1 MSFRRR
7 VAMSAL
13 LLGVGACALSVS
25 GTPRG
30 GVSWVPSARAEGPL
44 RNLIARLRGTDAAG
58 WHHQVERAHRGD
70 PGRRVFEICRSTGP
84 GDRGGRLER
93 HPRQVIAKLT
103 SAEYDAQLRS
113 AKANVQKA
121 NDALASAEAE
131 ITSRQSALEFAKSD
145 FERGQELMKT
155 GFITKQVF
163 EQRKRNFDSAIAA
176 VKNFTSQRDQALSQ
190 IANSEAEVD
199 RIQSII
205 DDLTLVSPRI
215 GRVQYQLARAG
226 EVIAAG
232 APIVTILDLTDVY
245 MTVFLP
251 AADAGKLAVGDEA
264 RIILDPVPDYVIPA
278 KISFV
283 AADAQFTPK
292 TVETTDER
300 AKLMF
305 RVKLKVDAQVLQ
317 QFYTRVKTGVRGM
330 GFVRTK
336 ADLEWPTELQVKL
349 PKPPDDKAT
358 DTGAGRRQPCAQTPT
373 TKRPKRRRPTQNDRR
388 AVARV
393 KNVSHQYGAT
403 VSLADVTIDI
413 PSRIMVGVIG
423 PDGVGKSTL
432 LGLIAGV
439 KVIQGGEVV
448 VFDKNIANKKTLR
461 EIRGRIAYMPQ
472 GLGRN
477 LYPTL
482 SVFENIDFFG
492 RLFGLSATER
502 RAKIDELLTA
512 TSLEKFEAR
521 PAGKLSGGMKQ
532 KLSLC
537 CALINDPDLLILDEP
552 TTGVDPLSRGQFWD
566 LINTI
571 RARRPQMSVIVA
583 TAYMDEAERFD
594 WLMAMDDGKIIA
606 TGTLKELLAKTGE
619 SNLDDAFIAMMPEAK
634 RALHKKVVVR
644 PRVAS
649 PDETPAIEAE
659 GLTRRFGDFVAV
671 DHVSFRI
678 PRGEIFGF
686 LGSNGCGKSTTMKM
700 LVGFLPATS
709 GTCKLFGEP
718 MGSNDMQARR
728 NVGYMTQA
736 FSLYGELTVA
746 QNLLLHAELYHLPKE
761 KISPRIEELLERYDL
776 KSVVNSRPDSLP
788 LGMKQRLQLAVAVLH
803 EPSILI
809 LDEPTSGVDPIARDA
824 FWRTLIDLS
833 RDDGVTIFVTTH
845 FMNEAD
851 RCDRISLMHAGK
863 VLAVGAPQDLVKER
877 GSASLEDCFV
887 GYLAEAAGIDM
898 SKKVEAPAAA
908 AAEAEAGERR
918 SASRLAGYGLMRGA
932 RRSSC
937 CAIRSGWLSRSSVRS
952 FSCSPS
958 AIGISFDIE
967 NLATASFDQDDTP
980 ESRELL
986 QGFDGSRYFSVQPP
1000 ITSADE
1006 AERRLRSGNTQ
1017 IVVEVPPGFG
1027 RDLLNDRTPEVD
1039 ATVDGAMTFRGETA
1053 KNYVTGVVRKQGE
1066 ELLRQPASRGE
1077 RERLD
1082 GRRYP
1087 DPLSLQPGLS
1097 QRERDGA
1104 QHFHAAA
1111 LPHSGDHVGDRGRA
1125 REGDGLDRQLPL
1137 DADHPV
1143 RVPDRQATALYRR
1156 RDDRLLRPVA
1166 DRDFHLPRAA
1176 EGAVPGPSAG
1186 NDRLCHRDRGFGVLI
1201 SSFTRTQVAAVF
1213 ATAILSIVPAVNF
1226 SGMLAPVSSLS
1237 GGARI
1242 IGLSFPSSW
1251 YQQVSVG
1258 VFAKA
1263 LGIVDL
1269 WRDIAAIALIALVFL
1284 ALSLALLR
1292 KQEA

>member
-1 MSFRRR
+1 M
-7 VAMSAL
+7 
-13 LLGVGACALSVS
+13 
-25 GTPRG
+25 
-30 GVSWVPSARAEGPL
+30 
-44 RNLIARLRGTDAAG
+44 
-58 WHHQVERAHRGD
+58 
-70 PGRRVFEICRSTGP
+70 
-84 GDRGGRLER
+84 
-93 HPRQVIAKLT
+93 
-103 SAEYDAQLRS
+103 
-113 AKANVQKA
+113 
-121 NDALASAEAE
+121 
-131 ITSRQSALEFAKSD
+131 
-145 FERGQELMKT
+145 
-155 GFITKQVF
+155 
-163 EQRKRNFDSAIAA
+163 
-176 VKNFTSQRDQALSQ
+176 
-190 IANSEAEVD
+190 
-199 RIQSII
+199 
-205 DDLTLVSPRI
+205 
-215 GRVQYQLARAG
+215 
-226 EVIAAG
+226 
-232 APIVTILDLTDVY
+232 
-245 MTVFLP
+245 
-251 AADAGKLAVGDEA
+251 
-264 RIILDPVPDYVIPA
+264 
-278 KISFV
+278 
-283 AADAQFTPK
+283 
-292 TVETTDER
+292 
-300 AKLMF
+300 
-305 RVKLKVDAQVLQ
+305 
-317 QFYTRVKTGVRGM
+317 
-330 GFVRTK
+330 
-336 ADLEWPTELQVKL
+336 
-349 PKPPDDKAT
+349 
-358 DTGAGRRQPCAQTPT
+358 
-373 TKRPKRRRPTQNDRR
+373 
-388 AVARV
+388 
-393 KNVSHQYGAT
+393 
-403 VSLADVTIDI
+403 
-413 PSRIMVGVIG
+413 IG

-439 KVIQGGEVV
+439 KKIQDGEVV
-448 VFDKNIANKKTLR
+448 VFNKNIADQETLR
-461 EIRGRIAYMPQ
+461 EMRGRIAYMPQ

-594 WLMAMDDGKIIA
+594 WLMAMDDAKIIA

-619 SNLDDAFIAMMPEAK
+619 PNLDDAFIAMMPEAK

-671 DHVSFRI
+671 DHVSFKI
-678 PRGEIFGF
+678 ARGEIFGF

-700 LVGFLPATS
+700 LVGFLPASS

-746 QNLLLHAELYHLPKE
+746 QNLELHAQLYHLPPE
-761 KISPRIEELLERYDL
+761 KIAPRIEELLERYDL
-776 KSVVNSRPDSLP
+776 KSVVNARPDSLP

-863 VLAVGAPQDLVKER
+863 VLAVGAPQELVKER

-898 SKKVEAPAAA
+898 SKKVEPPATA
-908 AAEAEAGERR
+908 AAEVEAASGR
-918 SASRLAGYGLMRGA
+918 SASRLAGYGLTRGA

-937 CAIRSGWLSRSSVRS
+937 LRDPIRLAFALVGPIILM
-952 FSCSPS
+952 F
-958 AIGISFDIE
+958 AFGYGISFDIE
-967 NLATASFDQDDTP
+967 NLETASLDQDDTP
-980 ESRELL
+980 QSRELL
-986 QGFDGSRYFSVQPP
+986 QGFDGLALFLGPA
-1000 ITSADE
+1000 ADHIRGRGRE
-1006 AERRLRSGNTQ
+1006 TTRSGNTQ

-1039 ATVDGAMTFRGETA
+1039 ATVDGAMTFRGETRRTMSPA
-1053 KNYVTGVVRKQGE
+1053 SSGSRARNCVRRQRRAGSANAWTDDDIQTRFRYNQAFLSVNAMVPSIFMLLFCLIPAIMSAIAVVREKETGSIANFRSTPITRFE
-1066 ELLRQPASRGE
+1066 YLIGK
-1077 RERLD
+1077 
-1082 GRRYP
+1082 
-1087 DPLSLQPGLS
+1087 
-1097 QRERDGA
+1097 
-1104 QHFHAAA
+1104 
-1111 LPHSGDHVGDRGRA
+1111 
-1125 REGDGLDRQLPL
+1125 QLPDIAVSMIAFFAL
-1137 DADHPV
+1137 LMIAIFIF
-1143 RVPDRQATALYRR
+1143 RVPPKGPFLVLLLGTFVYVIAT
-1156 RDDRLLRPVA
+1156 V
-1166 DRDFHLPRAA
+1166 
-1176 EGAVPGPSAG
+1176 
-1186 NDRLCHRDRGFGVLI
+1186 GFGVLI

-1237 GGARI
+1237 GGARV

-1263 LGIVDL
+1263 LGIASL
-1269 WRDIAAIALIALVFL
+1269 WKDIAAIALIALVFL
-1284 ALSLALLR
+1284 GLSLALLR
-1292 KQEA
+1292 KQET

>member
-1 MSFRRR
+1 M
-7 VAMSAL
+7 
-13 LLGVGACALSVS
+13 
-25 GTPRG
+25 
-30 GVSWVPSARAEGPL
+30 
-44 RNLIARLRGTDAAG
+44 
-58 WHHQVERAHRGD
+58 
-70 PGRRVFEICRSTGP
+70 TG
-84 GDRGGRLER
+84 E
-93 HPRQVIAKLT
+93 
-103 SAEYDAQLRS
+103 
-113 AKANVQKA
+113 
-121 NDALASAEAE
+121 
-131 ITSRQSALEFAKSD
+131 
-145 FERGQELMKT
+145 
-155 GFITKQVF
+155 
-163 EQRKRNFDSAIAA
+163 
-176 VKNFTSQRDQALSQ
+176 
-190 IANSEAEVD
+190 
-199 RIQSII
+199 
-205 DDLTLVSPRI
+205 
-215 GRVQYQLARAG
+215 
-226 EVIAAG
+226 
-232 APIVTILDLTDVY
+232 PI
-245 MTVFLP
+245 
-251 AADAGKLAVGDEA
+251 
-264 RIILDPVPDYVIPA
+264 
-278 KISFV
+278 
-283 AADAQFTPK
+283 
-292 TVETTDER
+292 
-300 AKLMF
+300 
-305 RVKLKVDAQVLQ
+305 
-317 QFYTRVKTGVRGM
+317 
-330 GFVRTK
+330 
-336 ADLEWPTELQVKL
+336 
-349 PKPPDDKAT
+349 
-358 DTGAGRRQPCAQTPT
+358 
-373 TKRPKRRRPTQNDRR
+373 
-388 AVARV
+388 ARV
-393 KNVSHQYGAT
+393 KAVSHRYGAT
-403 VSLADVTIDI
+403 VSLDDVTIDI

-439 KVIQGGEVV
+439 KKIQAGEIV
-448 VFDKNIANKKTLR
+448 VFDKDVASSSNLKL
-461 EIRGRIAYMPQ
+461 IRGRIAYMPQ

-492 RLFGLSATER
+492 RLFGQGAEER
-502 RAKIDELLTA
+502 RARITELLTA
-512 TSLEKFEAR
+512 TAMEKFEAR

-571 RARRPQMSVIVA
+571 RARRPQMSVVVA

-606 TGTLKELLAKTGE
+606 TGTLQELLAKTGE
-619 SNLDDAFIAMMPEAK
+619 PNLDDAFIAMMPEAK

-671 DHVSFRI
+671 DHVSFKI

-746 QNLLLHAELYHLPKE
+746 QNLQLHAELYHLPRE
-761 KISPRIEELLERYDL
+761 KVAGRIEELLERYDL
-776 KSVVNSRPDSLP
+776 KSVVNARPDSLP

-898 SKKVEAPAAA
+898 SKKAEPPAPEAQESDAAPAPPKSFSPGRLWAYA
-908 AAEAEAGERR
+908 RR
-918 SASRLAGYGLMRGA
+918 ETVELLRDPIRLAFALLGPIILMFAFGY
-932 RRSSC
+932 
-937 CAIRSGWLSRSSVRS
+937 
-952 FSCSPS
+952 
-958 AIGISFDIE
+958 GISFDIE
-967 NLATASFDQDDTP
+967 NLETAAFDQDDTP
-980 ESRELL
+980 QSRELL
-986 QGFDGSRYFSVQPP
+986 QGFEGSRYFSVQPP

-1006 AERRLRSGNTQ
+1006 AERRLRSGSTQ

-1027 RDLLNDRTPEVD
+1027 RDLLDKRTPEVD
-1039 ATVDGAMTFRGETA
+1039 ATVDGAMTFRGETS
-1053 KNYVTGVVRKQGE
+1053 KNYVTGVIRKQGE
-1066 ELLRQPASRGE
+1066 ELQR
-1077 RERLD
+1077 
-1082 GRRYP
+1082 
-1087 DPLSLQPGLS
+1087 S
-1097 QRERDGA
+1097 QRRAGSANAWTDDDIQTRFRYNQAFLSVNAMVPSIFMLLLCLIPAIMSAIAVVREKETGSIANFRSTPITRFEYLIGKELPYIA
-1104 QHFHAAA
+1104 VSMIAFFGLLLIAIFIFH
-1111 LPHSGDHVGDRGRA
+1111 
-1125 REGDGLDRQLPL
+1125 
-1137 DADHPV
+1137 
-1143 RVPDRQATALYRR
+1143 VPPKGPFLVLLLGTLVYVIAT
-1156 RDDRLLRPVA
+1156 V
-1166 DRDFHLPRAA
+1166 
-1176 EGAVPGPSAG
+1176 
-1186 NDRLCHRDRGFGVLI
+1186 GFGVLI

-1237 GGARI
+1237 GGAKV

-1263 LGIVDL
+1263 LGIASL
-1269 WRDIAAIALIALVFL
+1269 WKDIAAIAVIALVFL

-1292 KQEA
+1292 KQET